1 MIQLGSRE
9 VIDNVIGY
17 QMLSDL
23 SFAVMKAILDE
34 ISEDEYERR
43 YDRHMH
49 HAMVAATFNLK
60 EMGVIEADGPLSSVH
75 ALQMLGFFMA
85 GHVYEKVEEK
95 DGVYVIHVK
104 ECGTMPSRSA
114 DFRRERILYCRQ
126 VCERYGTIG
135 CEAADDRYRLVN
147 MVCKDGQ
154 GRCVNL
160 VLPRDSGIPPLDS
173 LRGGKIVPPVEVDEE
188 KGRFLLAAYK
198 MECWALK
205 VRMMVETTGSEH
217 TMSILAAPMREVGV
231 KWGKRLS
238 GTTDD
243 LLRDTLQAALL
254 ITRPSVDGR
263 FEVSSC
269 LLSAAPKEAC
279 LLFNEFLNGLLEGEG
294 KGRTLEMLSCIPR
307 GEEACGYRVIGP
319 QLSSGIARDPLSI
332 LKERLA
338 RGEITIE
345 EYEKVKRALED

>member
-1 MIQLGSRE
+1 MPQLGSRE
-9 VIDNVIGY
+9 VVDNVLGY

-23 SFAVMKAILDE
+23 SFVVMKAILDE

-75 ALQMLGFFMA
+75 ALQMLGYFMA

-95 DGVYVIHVK
+95 DGVYIIHVR
-104 ECGTMPSRSA
+104 ECGTLPSRSV

-126 VCERYGTIG
+126 VCERYGTMG
-135 CEAADDRYRLVN
+135 CEAADSRYRLVN
-147 MVCKDGQ
+147 ILCKDDQ

-160 VLPRDSGIPPLDS
+160 VLPQEMRVPALDS
-173 LRGGKIVPPVEVDEE
+173 VAGGKRLPLIEVDEV

-205 VRMMVETTGSEH
+205 VRMMVETAGSEH
-217 TMSILAAPMREVGV
+217 TMGMLAAPMREIGV

-238 GTTDD
+238 GSTDD
-243 LLRDTLQAALL
+243 LLYDALQAALV
-254 ITRPSVDGR
+254 IAQPSSDGR
-263 FEVSSC
+263 LVVRSC

-294 KGRTLEMLSCIPR
+294 KGRKLEMLSCIPR
-307 GEEACGYRVIGP
+307 GDEACGYQIISP
-319 QLSSGIARDPLSI
+319 QPANAHDPLAI

-338 RGEITIE
+338 KGDISVE
-345 EYEKVKRALED
+345 EYERVKKALDD